1 MTLLQNLL
9 VPLSGNR
16 PKKITN
22 GVKSR
27 GLAILKV
34 QPGQNWVKKFKR
46 IMLGMFPSGLEMN

>member
-1 MTLLQNLL
+1 
-9 VPLSGNR
+9 VGVGPEV
-16 PKKITN
+16 TN

-46 IMLGMFPSGLEMN
+46 IMLGMFPSGLEKVKALVFRDWSSC